1 MSRLKQN
8 RSQEMDV
15 TDTTVNSLIMQHE
28 SWLRRVLLHR
38 LGDAD
43 TVDDVFQEV
52 GLALSKCEQM
62 PDSSQAWLY
71 RVAVKQAYLAK
82 RKLGRFRKLVNSA
95 KARIPSHETVN
106 DPLTWLLG
114 RERQQAVRTAFDELS
129 ELDRDILMLKYSEGW
144 TYLEL
149 SERIGVSVNAIEHRL
164 LKAKSRL
171 RKCLQDQGI
180 EVTK

>member
-1 MSRLKQN
+1 M
-8 RSQEMDV
+8 

-28 SWLRRVLLHR
+28 SWLRRVLMHR

-43 TVDDVFQEV
+43 IVDDVFQEV

-62 PDSSQAWLY
+62 PDSLQAWLY

-95 KARIPSHETVN
+95 KAIIPNSDATP
-106 DPLTWLLG
+106 DPLTWLIG
-114 RERQQAVRTAFDELS
+114 KERQQAVRVAFDELS
-129 ELDRDILMLKYSEGW
+129 ELDRDVLMLKYSEGW
-144 TYLEL
+144 TYREL
-149 SERIGVSVNAIEHRL
+149 TERMGVSVNAIEHRL

-180 EVTK
+180 EVRK

>member
-1 MSRLKQN
+1 M
-8 RSQEMDV
+8 EV
-15 TDTTVNSLIMQHE
+15 TDTTVNSLIVHHE

-38 LGDAD
+38 LGDVD

-52 GLALSKCEQM
+52 SLALSQCEQM
-62 PDSSQAWLY
+62 PESLQAWLY

-95 KARIPSHETVN
+95 KTRIPSPEPAN
-106 DPLTWLLG
+106 DPLNWLLG
-114 RERQQAVRTAFDELS
+114 KERQQAVRAAFDELS

-144 TYLEL
+144 TYREL
-149 SERIGVSVNAIEHRL
+149 SERMGVSVNAIEHRL

-171 RKCLQDQGI
+171 RTELQEQGF
-180 EVTK
+180 EVRK